1 MGLNR
6 QDARGWQSRT
16 EGRVWRFLAL
26 PHISPSEELGETVRV
41 LIVDDH
47 RGFRRALVTTLGMV
61 QGLEVAGEAADGT
74 EAITQVA
81 SLQPDV
87 VLMDLSMPGIS
98 GIEAM
103 QEIHRWS
110 PDLPV
115 IILTAHADPAIER
128 EALARGASGFIAKG
142 GGLQELVDHLKGV
155 IDPDTGELVVGGDLY

>member
-1 MGLNR
+1 M
-6 QDARGWQSRT
+6 
-16 EGRVWRFLAL
+16 
-26 PHISPSEELGETVRV
+26 RV

-47 RGFRRALVTTLGMV
+47 IGFRHAVVTTLGMV
-61 QGLEVAGEAADGT
+61 NGLEVAGEASDGA
-74 EAITQVA
+74 EAIKQAA
-81 SLQPDV
+81 SLLPDV

-103 QEIHRWS
+103 QQIHRTQ
-110 PDLPV
+110 PALPV

-155 IDPDTGELVVGGDLY
+155 IDPETGELVVGGDLS

>member
-1 MGLNR
+1 MCPRDEVPPSVSLVMSWAFA
-6 QDARGWQSRT
+6 ARGCR
-16 EGRVWRFLAL
+16 L
-26 PHISPSEELGETVRV
+26 VRV

-47 RGFRRALVTTLGMV
+47 IGFRHAVATTLGMV
-61 QGLEVAGEAADGT
+61 NGLEVAGEASDGA
-74 EAITQVA
+74 EAISQATA
-81 SLQPDV
+81 LLPDV

-103 QEIHRWS
+103 QAIHRTQ
-110 PDLPV
+110 PELPV